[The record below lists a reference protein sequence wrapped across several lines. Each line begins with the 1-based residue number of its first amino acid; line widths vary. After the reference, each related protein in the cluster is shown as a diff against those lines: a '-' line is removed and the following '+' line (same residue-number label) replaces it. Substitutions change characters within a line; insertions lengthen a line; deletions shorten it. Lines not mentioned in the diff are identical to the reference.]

1 MIFVET
7 RIRGAYVIELERLE
21 DERGFFAR
29 TWCQREFA
37 AHGLNPVFVQCNLSF
52 NQCQGTLRGIHY
64 QTQPHEEAKL
74 VTCTMGAIY
83 DVILDLRPASPSF
96 TQWIAVELTETNRR
110 MLYVPEGCAHGFLTL
125 ADHTQVFYHMS
136 EFYTSACARGVRWND
151 PAFGIT
157 WPARVQVISE
167 QDQHYPDFLL

>member
-7 RIRGAYVIELERLE
+7 RIQGAYVVELERLE

-29 TWCQREFA
+29 TWCQREFV
-37 AHGLNPVFVQCNLSF
+37 AHGLNPALVQCNLSF

-64 QTQPHEEAKL
+64 QTKPHEEAKL
-74 VTCTMGAIY
+74 VACTMGAMY

-110 MLYVPEGCAHGFLTL
+110 MFYVPEGCAHGFLTL

-136 EFYTSACARGVRWND
+136 EFYTPACARGVRWND

-167 QDQHYPDFLL
+167 QDQHYPNFLL